1 MAMNAT
7 DETANRGEIT
17 RLLVAHREGDQRAF
31 EQLVPLVYDDLRR
44 IARRQLARHRANG
57 TLNTTALVHEAYLK
71 MVDQSRVE
79 VNDRGHFFAIAAR
92 AMRQIIIDYARKRS
106 AAKRGGGRVPVS
118 LDKVQIAVD
127 DQAEML
133 LTIDEALSRLTALNE
148 RLTRVF
154 ECRFFA
160 GLTEQETAEALDLS
174 LRTVQRDWMKGKAW
188 LRRELTAS

>member
-1 MAMNAT
+1 MSEPDPTVNK
-7 DETANRGEIT
+7 GEIT
-17 RLLVAHREGDQRAF
+17 RLLVAHRDGDREAF

-44 IARRQLARHRANG
+44 IARRQLARHRAHG

-71 MVDQSRVE
+71 LVDQSRVQ

-106 AAKRGGGRVPVS
+106 AAKRGGGKVPVS

-133 LTIDEALSRLTALNE
+133 LTIDDALQRMTGLNE

-160 GLTEQETAEALDLS
+160 GLTEQETAEALELS

-188 LRRELTAS
+188 LRRELAAS

>member
-1 MAMNAT
+1 MREVDKA
-7 DETANRGEIT
+7 ANCGEIT
-17 RLLVAHREGDQRAF
+17 RLLVARRQGDREAF
-31 EQLVPLVYDDLRR
+31 EQLVPLVYEDLRQ
-44 IARRQLARHRANG
+44 IARRQLARHRAHG

-71 MVDQSRVE
+71 LVDQSRVE

-92 AMRQIIIDYARKRS
+92 AMRQIIIDYARRRS
-106 AAKRGGGRVPVS
+106 AVKRGGGKVPVS

-127 DQAEML
+127 DQAEVL
-133 LTIDEALSRLTALNE
+133 LTIDDALERLTSLNE

-188 LRRELTAS
+188 LRRELSAT

>member
-1 MAMNAT
+1 MSDSDFT
-7 DETANRGEIT
+7 EHQGEIT
-17 RLLVAHREGDQRAF
+17 NLLVAHREGDRDAF

-44 IARRQLARHRANG
+44 IARRQLARHRVRG

-79 VNDRGHFFAIAAR
+79 VNDRNHFFAIAAR
-92 AMRQIIIDYARKRS
+92 AMRQIIIDYARKRT
-106 AAKRGGGRVPVS
+106 AQKRGGGLTPIS
-118 LDKVQIAVD
+118 LDKVQVAVA

-133 LTIDEALSRLTALNE
+133 LAIDGALAKLSSLNE

-154 ECRFFA
+154 ECRYFA
-160 GLTEQETAEALDLS
+160 GLTDQETADALSMS

-188 LRRELTAS
+188 LRRELAAE